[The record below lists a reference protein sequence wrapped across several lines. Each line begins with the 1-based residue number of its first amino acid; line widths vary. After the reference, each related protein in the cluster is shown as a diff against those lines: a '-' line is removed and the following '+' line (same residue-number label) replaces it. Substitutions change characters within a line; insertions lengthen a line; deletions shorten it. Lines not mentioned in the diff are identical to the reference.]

1 MLYPGD
7 ILRHNLKMIGSRKR
21 DSRNEEPS
29 LTQYYT
35 GDVITTPSVGML
47 DAIRRTTLND
57 DVYGED
63 QTTSAFEREMA
74 SICGKEAAAFVITGT
89 MANQLALRTLLNE
102 APPYAILTDAQSR
115 KFLLL
120 LPLSSLTWRGSHK
133 ATKQC
138 IPSKVPQH

>member
-1 MLYPGD
+1 
-7 ILRHNLKMIGSRKR
+7 
-21 DSRNEEPS
+21 
-29 LTQYYT
+29 
-35 GDVITTPSVGML
+35 ML

-102 APPYAILTDAQSR
+102 APPYAIMTDAQSR
-115 KFLLL
+115 EFPLL
-120 LPLSSLTWRGSHK
+120 LPHSIILSLCKSSPLGRTAPPKKR
-133 ATKQC
+133 
-138 IPSKVPQH
+138 

>member
-1 MLYPGD
+1 M
-7 ILRHNLKMIGSRKR
+7 
-21 DSRNEEPS
+21 
-29 LTQYYT
+29 
-35 GDVITTPSVGML
+35 ITTPSAGML

-102 APPYAILTDAQSR
+102 APPYAIMTDAQSR
-115 KFLLL
+115 KFLLFSL
-120 LPLSSLTWRGSHK
+120 LFYSRWKTYMILL
-133 ATKQC
+133 
-138 IPSKVPQH
+138 II